1 MSASLV
7 FRTAS
12 LGRRLVS
19 AKAPARPARRRAVA
33 TSAAA
38 SKDDAPLQRAL
49 RTVDT
54 GALMKGTE
62 AKATKKTTKKKKAEP
77 KAEKAASVAEPEPV
91 VAAAAS
97 SAGGDASDAADA
109 FTLRGPEPQK
119 FGVADGELANVLT
132 ASGSFVTRAV
142 SGALCEGWTPSIVEG
157 ACPPGTYTLGEVGG
171 RYIKETS
178 DTHKYPRPTAPI
190 ELYEFEGCPFCKKVR
205 EAVIWLDL
213 DVLFFP
219 CPQGGPTFRERVK
232 QEGGKSMFPYMKDPN
247 TGVAMYESD
256 DIIDYLY
263 DTYGPGKEKVS
274 SLLRAGALTVLTAG
288 FGLAPRM
295 GAGSRYRAA
304 RMPEKPITVYSYEA
318 SPFCKL
324 VREKLVELEIPHL
337 MKSCGRG
344 SMKRQELVD
353 RRGVFQAPY
362 IEDPNTGTAMFES
375 SAIVKY
381 LEETYA
387 TASE

>member
-19 AKAPARPARRRAVA
+19 TKAPARPAQRRAVA

-62 AKATKKTTKKKKAEP
+62 AKATTKTTKKKAVP

-178 DTHKYPRPTAPI
+178 DTHKYPRPSAPI
-190 ELYEFEGCPFCKKVR
+190 ELY
-205 EAVIWLDL
+205 
-213 DVLFFP
+213 
-219 CPQGGPTFRERVK
+219 
-232 QEGGKSMFPYMKDPN
+232 
-247 TGVAMYESD
+247 
-256 DIIDYLY
+256 
-263 DTYGPGKEKVS
+263 
-274 SLLRAGALTVLTAG
+274 
-288 FGLAPRM
+288 
-295 GAGSRYRAA
+295 
-304 RMPEKPITVYSYEA
+304 
-318 SPFCKL
+318 
-324 VREKLVELEIPHL
+324 
-337 MKSCGRG
+337 
-344 SMKRQELVD
+344 
-353 RRGVFQAPY
+353 
-362 IEDPNTGTAMFES
+362 
-375 SAIVKY
+375 
-381 LEETYA
+381 
-387 TASE
+387 